1 MRKAATIA
9 LITLFSFGSVS
20 PTYAWDVESKTDDF
34 GSKVAYASAYFL
46 PGVGNSSSFDEAY
59 DNGEYNSLIIRC
71 QDRTLEVFM
80 TDSDNLFASGSA
92 LVRFG
97 SGSPKKW
104 STSLS
109 TDKEAFFFTSPK
121 TLAATLAKT
130 SKFYVRA
137 SGASG
142 YITANFNT
150 SGLAN
155 HRALFK
161 RTGCTF

>member
-1 MRKAATIA
+1 
-9 LITLFSFGSVS
+9 
-20 PTYAWDVESKTDDF
+20 
-34 GSKVAYASAYFL
+34 
-46 PGVGNSSSFDEAY
+46 
-59 DNGEYNSLIIRC
+59 
-71 QDRTLEVFM
+71 M
-80 TDSDNLFASGSA
+80 TDSEGTFTSGNA

-97 SGSPKKW
+97 SGSPKSW
-104 STSLS
+104 GTSLS

-121 TLAATLAKT
+121 TLVASLLKI

-137 SGASG
+137 SGSSG

-150 SGLAN
+150 TGLTN